1 MKKIGFLVFKV
12 GGSVLSTAQDMK
24 KIALSFLKLKEKM
37 KDIRFVIVVS
47 AIKGVTNKLSEALDN
62 FESLNVDSFLNE
74 LFELHKEFIFD
85 DERTLELLKNE
96 IDSISKLLIGSK
108 MIGKISDFVRDR
120 VLCSGERWSAIIL
133 KKYMEDLDL
142 NFKIMYPENFILT
155 DGKYGNSTVLLEK
168 TRAIIEQTFA
178 EWEFDDFIVPGFY
191 GKSAVDGNVT
201 ILGRGGS
208 DYTATVLGY
217 SLDAIGV
224 VLVKDVPGFLTGDPK
239 VTGTVKTIRNLSYEE
254 ADELSYFGAKV
265 LHHNAVEP
273 LRIKRI
279 PLYICDW
286 NSLKNFEINLCEG
299 CTVIS
304 DVSDSY
310 KNSEAKIKSVSM
322 ANDIAVV
329 QFKGHNLGRVPGILG
344 EIASQVSHTG
354 LNIKFVITSQT
365 SIVLIVSKNDLENV
379 LKIAEKLKI
388 KEIEDIKFSSNKTL
402 IAVVGEGLLNYHG
415 IASRIFQA
423 VASGK
428 INVEMISAGASDV
441 SVYFIVD
448 EKDGHRA
455 LKLVHD
461 EFFN

>member
-1 MKKIGFLVFKV
+1 MEKGNFLVFKV
-12 GGSVLSTAQDMK
+12 GGSVLANPQDMK
-24 KIALSFLKLKEKM
+24 KIARSFFELKEKM
-37 KDIRFVIVVS
+37 RDIHFVIVVS
-47 AIKGVTNKLSEALDN
+47 AIKGITNKLLEALDN
-62 FESLNVDSFLNE
+62 FETLDVEHFLGE
-74 LFELHKEFIFD
+74 LFEIHKQFVAD
-85 DERTLELLKNE
+85 DYHTLEILKRE
-96 IDSISKLLIGSK
+96 IYSIEKLLVGSK
-108 MIGKISDFVRDR
+108 MIGKIPDFVRDR
-120 VLCSGERWSAIIL
+120 VLCSGERWSAVIL
-133 KKYMEDLDL
+133 RNYMEDL

-155 DGKYGNSTVLLEK
+155 DGKYGNSNVLLEK
-168 TRAIIEQTFA
+168 TKSIIESNFE
-178 EWEFDDFIVPGFY
+178 EWEHGDFIVPGFY
-191 GKSAVDGNVT
+191 GKSDVDGNIT

-217 SLDAIGV
+217 SLDALGV

-239 VTGTVKTIRNLSYEE
+239 ITGTVNTIRNLSYEE

-273 LRIKRI
+273 LRIKGI
-279 PLYICDW
+279 PLYICAW
-286 NSLKNFEINLCEG
+286 NSLGSFEINLCEG

-304 DVSDSY
+304 NVSDHIES
-310 KNSEAKIKSVSM
+310 SEAKIKSVSM
-322 ANDIAVV
+322 TDDIAIV

-344 EIASQVSHTG
+344 EIASQVSHAG

-448 EKDGHRA
+448 EKDGQRA